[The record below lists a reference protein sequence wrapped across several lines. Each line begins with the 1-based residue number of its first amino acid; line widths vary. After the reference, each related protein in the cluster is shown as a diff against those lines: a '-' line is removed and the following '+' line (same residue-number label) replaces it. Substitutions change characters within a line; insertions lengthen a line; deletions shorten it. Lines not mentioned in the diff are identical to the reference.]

1 MQYLRLNDGT
11 ELKNSYVALSG
22 NNLFFYIKAGMDMS
36 EVFTLMNDP
45 TKTSLIQYIG
55 GDNVIEYHNYTILI
69 SINRG
74 VDGLVTG
81 VLTR

>member
-11 ELKNSYVALSG
+11 ELQNSYVALSEDK
-22 NNLFFYIKAGMDMS
+22 LFFYIKAGMNMS
-36 EVFTLMNDP
+36 EVFALMNDP

-69 SINRG
+69 SISRG
-74 VDGLVTG
+74 VDGLITG